1 VFAGI
6 NPQAEVCATGGG
18 QQLRPVEA
26 SKLKRNYVLG
36 LPLRPGRE
44 GNAMSR
50 LFKMSAIALLS
61 LFFLVPAA
69 SAHSRGG
76 FVGVYGPGWGWYG
89 PGWGWYGP
97 YGWGWGYPYGYA
109 AILNRGEVKIENVA
123 KDTLV
128 YVDGGYAGTAGKLKK
143 FPLRPGNHT
152 IELRDPSGHT
162 FHQERVQVLLGKTLE
177 INGAVRG
184 H

>member
-1 VFAGI
+1 
-6 NPQAEVCATGGG
+6 
-18 QQLRPVEA
+18 
-26 SKLKRNYVLG
+26 
-36 LPLRPGRE
+36 
-44 GNAMSR
+44 MSR

-69 SAHSRGG
+69 SAHFRGG
-76 FVGVYGPGWGWYG
+76 FVGGFGPGWGWYC

-109 AILNRGEVKIENVA
+109 AIPNRGEVKIENVQDA
-123 KDTLV
+123 MV
-128 YVDGGYAGTAGKLKK
+128 YVDGGYAGTVGQLKNSAS
-143 FPLRPGNHT
+143 PGRNHD